1 LLDSD
6 LDVPDPNPLS
16 YITLVNLESESLAE
30 HQSVVV
36 ASGPHGT
43 SVMRSV
49 AGAPA
54 FIQLDSEDILTGV
67 EGVAGFRERS
77 K

>member
-16 YITLVNLESESLAE
+16 CITLVNLESESLAE

-36 ASGPHGT
+36 ASGPHET

-54 FIQLDSEDILTGV
+54 FIQLESEDKLTGV
-67 EGVAGFRERS
+67 EGLAGFRGN
-77 K
+77 